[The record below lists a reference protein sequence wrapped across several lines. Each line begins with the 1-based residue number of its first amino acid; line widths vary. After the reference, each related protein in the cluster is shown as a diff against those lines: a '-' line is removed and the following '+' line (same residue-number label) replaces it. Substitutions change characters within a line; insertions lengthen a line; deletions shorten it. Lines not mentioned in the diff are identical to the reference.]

1 MAHDAMGDVI
11 VLEKLFEQLFNM
23 MFKAVPDEKKVLE
36 EMLEV
41 SAKPIMIKTV
51 NFGKHKGEKV
61 IDVAQNDPQYLEW
74 LLNQKIQVR
83 DQGGINDEDWIF
95 TLEQCLEAYC
105 R

>member
-1 MAHDAMGDVI
+1 M
-11 VLEKLFEQLFNM
+11 
-23 MFKAVPDEKKVLE
+23 
-36 EMLEV
+36 
-41 SAKPIMIKTV
+41 
-51 NFGKHKGEKV
+51 